1 MKRYSLV
8 WTMRFIRAKHLLV
21 TAMLSLFVSAVSAC
35 ACSHHE
41 PVQKAVE
48 SSCHGPS
55 HEAPAAEE
63 PDLLAPHFESD
74 CNCFVRTQVP
84 AIVAK
89 KDDKKAVVNDQ
100 PVGAVHVSFPFAIQ
114 LDIVDELD
122 IAFKP
127 PQPNY
132 QHALLAS
139 LPSRAP
145 PRL

>member
-1 MKRYSLV
+1 MKFV
-8 WTMRFIRAKHLLV
+8 RAKQILVTV

-41 PVQKAVE
+41 PVKQAVG

-55 HEAPAAEE
+55 HESPAAEQA
-63 PDLLAPHFESD
+63 DLLADHFEAN
-74 CNCFVRTQVP
+74 CECFVRTPAP

-89 KDDKKAVVNDQ
+89 TDDRRTAVEHRADDVFQASVAITIQID
-100 PVGAVHVSFPFAIQ
+100 PTDEAEPSFEPHRS
-114 LDIVDELD
+114 
-122 IAFKP
+122 
-127 PQPNY
+127 NY

>member
-1 MKRYSLV
+1 
-8 WTMRFIRAKHLLV
+8 MRFVGAKHVLVTV

-55 HEAPAAEE
+55 HEAPAAEQ
-63 PDLLAPHFESD
+63 PDLRTTHFESD
-74 CNCFVRTQVP
+74 CKCFVQTFNP
-84 AIVAK
+84 AIVAN
-89 KDDKKAVVNDQ
+89 KDERRVSADQ
-100 PVGAVHVSFPFAIQ
+100 HVDSVLQVFVYVPVATYPARENRPLFQ
-114 LDIVDELD
+114 
-122 IAFKP
+122 P
-127 PQPNY
+127 PQFPD

-145 PRL
+145 PSL